1 MLSSIQK
8 MQLSILNNKI
18 LQTSF
23 LLLVIGAA
31 LPVGAAPVSDIGSIV
46 EHKGYGGITR
56 QDGEQ
61 LPTNL
66 DVGLQAMDYIETVNG
81 RLKATFAEGS
91 ELHMTEHTEATITKY
106 YWDKDKND
114 GEIGIKFA
122 QGTARFTTGRL
133 GLIPKE
139 NILIETASATIAVRG
154 TDFTTTVDE
163 LGRTLVILLPETECT
178 IDGDCSPSGRI
189 IVTNEGGSVTLE
201 EAYQATMVS
210 SLSTPPAQ
218 PVTISNISVGMI
230 DNMFIVSPPQEIEE
244 AEEESARNNSDSST
258 SILDFTDLDTD
269 YLKEDFLAEDDLE
282 FTELDMDLL
291 DVDFLQDVLVAIEE
305 VDILKRG
312 TAQAQGG
319 QEFTGTSLGFDKE
332 TQYNTFL
339 DKGLGQLVFY
349 RDVNGIIGIRVALG
363 SNTRIESENE
373 GKKNIITIGDGT
385 SVIITI
391 RQGG

>member
-23 LLLVIGAA
+23 LLLLIGAA
-31 LPVGAAPVSDIGSIV
+31 LPLGAAPVSDIGSIV

-56 QDGEQ
+56 QGGEQ

-66 DVGLQAMDYIETVNG
+66 DVGLQAMDFIETVNG

-178 IDGDCSPSGRI
+178 VDGDCSPSGRI
-189 IVTNEGGSVTLE
+189 IVTNEGGSVTLD

-210 SLSTPPAQ
+210 SISTPPVQ

-230 DNMFIVSPPQEIEE
+230 DNMFIVSPPQEIEQ

-269 YLKEDFLAEDDLE
+269 YLNEDFLAEDDLE

-319 QEFTGTSLGFDKE
+319 QEFTGTSLGFDKD

-349 RDVNGIIGIRVALG
+349 RDVNGIIGIRVSLG

-385 SVIITI
+385 SVVITI

>member
-23 LLLVIGAA
+23 LLLLIGAA
-31 LPVGAAPVSDIGSIV
+31 LPLGAAPVSDIGSIV

-56 QDGEQ
+56 QGGEQ

-66 DVGLQAMDYIETVNG
+66 DVGLQAMDFIETVNG

-178 IDGDCSPSGRI
+178 VDGDCSPSGRI
-189 IVTNEGGSVTLE
+189 IVTNEGGSVTLD

-210 SLSTPPAQ
+210 SISTPPVQ

-319 QEFTGTSLGFDKE
+319 QEFTGTSLGFDKD

-349 RDVNGIIGIRVALG
+349 RDVNGIIGIRVSLG

-385 SVIITI
+385 SVVITI

>member
-1 MLSSIQK
+1 ML
-8 MQLSILNNKI
+8 LLILYRKI

-23 LLLVIGAA
+23 FASLI
-31 LPVGAAPVSDIGSIV
+31 VGATLTVAAPISDIGSIV
-46 EHKGYGGITR
+46 EHKGSGGIVR
-56 QDGEQ
+56 QAGET
-61 LPTNL
+61 LPTGL
-66 DVGLQAMDYIETVNG
+66 DVGLQPMDFIETANG
-81 RLKATFAEGS
+81 RLKATFSEGS
-91 ELHMTEHTEATITKY
+91 ELNMTEHTEATITKY

-114 GEIGIKFA
+114 GEIGIRFA
-122 QGTARFTTGRL
+122 AGTARFTTGRL

-189 IVTNEGGSVTLE
+189 IVTNEGGSVTLD

-210 SLSTPPAQ
+210 SLSTPPVQ
-218 PVTISNISVGMI
+218 PVTIQNINVSMI

-244 AEEESARNNSDSST
+244 AEDERQSRSSDSGT

-269 YLKEDFLAEDDLE
+269 YLEDDFLAEDDLE
-282 FTELDMDLL
+282 YTELDMDLL

-305 VDILKRG
+305 VDILKAG

-319 QEFTGTSLGFDKE
+319 QKFTGTKLGFDKE
-332 TQYNTFL
+332 TQYNTFI
-339 DKGLGQLVFY
+339 DKGLGQLIFY
-349 RDVNGIIGIRVALG
+349 RDVNGVIGIKVGLD
-363 SNTRIESENE
+363 SNTRIQSENE
-373 GKKNIITIGDGT
+373 GKPNIITVGDGT
-385 SVIITI
+385 SVVIII
-391 RQGG
+391 KQGG

>member
-1 MLSSIQK
+1 MQTSIQK
-8 MQLSILNNKI
+8 TQQLTLFKKTLLISSL
-18 LQTSF
+18 F
-23 LLLVIGAA
+23 LLGSVQAQDA
-31 LPVGAAPVSDIGSIV
+31 DAVGSIT
-46 EHKGYGGITR
+46 EHKGSGGITR
-56 QDGEQ
+56 QSGDT
-61 LPTNL
+61 LPTGL
-66 DVGLQAMDYIETVNG
+66 DVGLLQMDFIETANG
-81 RLKATFAEGS
+81 RLKAEFEEGS
-91 ELHMTEHTEATITKY
+91 LLHMTEHTEATITKY

-139 NILIETASATIAVRG
+139 NIVIETQSATIAVRG

-189 IVTNEGGSVTLE
+189 VVTNEGGQVTLE

-210 SLSTPPAQ
+210 SISTPPVP
-218 PVTISNISVGMI
+218 PVTLENINVSMI
-230 DNMFIVSPPQEIEE
+230 DNMFIVSPPKEIKDEE
-244 AEEESARNNSDSST
+244 AERESRASDSSS

-269 YLKEDFLAEDDLE
+269 YLKEDFLAEDDWE

-305 VDILKRG
+305 VDILKAG
-312 TAQAQGG
+312 TQQAQGA
-319 QEFTGTSLGFDKE
+319 QKFTGTKLGFDKD
-332 TQYNTFL
+332 TQYNTFV
-339 DKGLGQLVFY
+339 DSGLGQLIFY
-349 RDVNGIIGIRVALG
+349 RDVNGVIGIKVSQD

-373 GKKNIITIGDGT
+373 GKKNVITVGDGT
-385 SVIITI
+385 SVVIII
-391 RQGG
+391 KQSG